1 MILIVFCTL
10 FALNDKVQALTDSFY
25 EGDYIPGEYIK
36 KFKNGS
42 GKYEQLRF
50 FRRKSDN
57 QAVYCIE
64 LWEALST
71 NKIIPGYDSEQY
83 HYANMDYSVWER
95 IMLIAYYGYGYA
107 NHTDSKWYAITQYMI
122 WKETSPET
130 NLYFTD
136 TLNGNRIEKYEQ
148 EINEINSLIQKH
160 ADIPSFYNQTYQV
173 NYNEPI
179 TIQDTNHVLDRF
191 EIIGDGGV
199 KVSKEGNHITISK
212 NSIGESQILFANNGK
227 KYQSSPIVYIDDNGQ
242 NLLAPGNYYP
252 IYMVVNVNLP
262 STNVIVN
269 KLDWDTQ
276 SSIPQGDAKLE
287 GTKIQLLDINHQL
300 ISEKTINEDG
310 TLVFENVGYGTYY
323 VKEVE
328 AATGYLLNQ
337 EIITLEVNNQTE
349 TVNFYNRVIQNE
361 IIMKKYL
368 RNPLTNHKEIE
379 EGAIFS
385 IHNSKNEKVA
395 TITTDEKGIAK
406 IVLPYGTYTV
416 KQESGA
422 KNHSYI
428 EDFKIVIKEDNITQ
442 TFELYNQEL
451 VANIRIINT
460 DNDTK
465 LPILEQ
471 GAIFKIKN
479 LDKNQYIQN
488 SQGDDLLLTTND
500 LGKTV
505 LLTLSS
511 GRYQIEQLTAVAGYY
526 VNKKVFDFEISDE
539 VEFELDENQKK
550 YLEIHIPNIK
560 QKSQIEIEKYI
571 EYYIN
576 DQFIR
581 REKDTHIR
589 VPIYALEDIYSK
601 DGIKL
606 YQKDEHIADAIL
618 QNGKVIS
625 PKLVFG
631 KYYVKNSS
639 DNSIIPVVLDKIENS
654 KIKLLDKV
662 YEYQEIKEET
672 IEVPNTLKNQTITAN
687 ANLLLLL
694 LGLLIV
700 KREKRYEKN

>member
-1 MILIVFCTL
+1 
-10 FALNDKVQALTDSFY
+10 
-25 EGDYIPGEYIK
+25 
-36 KFKNGS
+36 
-42 GKYEQLRF
+42 
-50 FRRKSDN
+50 
-57 QAVYCIE
+57 
-64 LWEALST
+64 
-71 NKIIPGYDSEQY
+71 
-83 HYANMDYSVWER
+83 
-95 IMLIAYYGYGYA
+95 
-107 NHTDSKWYAITQYMI
+107 
-122 WKETSPET
+122 
-130 NLYFTD
+130 
-136 TLNGNRIEKYEQ
+136 
-148 EINEINSLIQKH
+148 
-160 ADIPSFYNQTYQV
+160 
-173 NYNEPI
+173 
-179 TIQDTNHVLDRF
+179 
-191 EIIGDGGV
+191 
-199 KVSKEGNHITISK
+199 
-212 NSIGESQILFANNGK
+212 
-227 KYQSSPIVYIDDNGQ
+227 
-242 NLLAPGNYYP
+242 
-252 IYMVVNVNLP
+252 
-262 STNVIVN
+262 
-269 KLDWDTQ
+269 
-276 SSIPQGDAKLE
+276 
-287 GTKIQLLDINHQL
+287 
-300 ISEKTINEDG
+300 
-310 TLVFENVGYGTYY
+310 
-323 VKEVE
+323 
-328 AATGYLLNQ
+328 
-337 EIITLEVNNQTE
+337 
-349 TVNFYNRVIQNE
+349 
-361 IIMKKYL
+361 MKKYL

-428 EDFKIVIKEDNITQ
+428 EDFEIVIKEDNITQ